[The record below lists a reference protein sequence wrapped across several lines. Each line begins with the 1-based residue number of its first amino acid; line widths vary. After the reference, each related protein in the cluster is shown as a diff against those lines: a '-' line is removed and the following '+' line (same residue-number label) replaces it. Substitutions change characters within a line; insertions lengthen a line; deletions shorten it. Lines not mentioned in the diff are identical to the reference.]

1 MSRTTILDDATAS
14 DIDEQRHSQP
24 VQFIKRGTAPFM
36 RVTLALFSAG
46 LATFA
51 LLYCV
56 QPILPV
62 LSQEFGV
69 SPASS
74 SVSLS
79 ISTAMLAIGLLF
91 TGPLSDAIGR
101 KPVMVTALLLASCCT
116 LLSTMMTSWHGILIM
131 RALIGLSLSGVAA
144 VGMTYLTA
152 MLAIGLLFTGP
163 LSDAIGRKPVMVTAL
178 LLASCCTLLS
188 TMMTSWHGILIM
200 RALIGLSLSGVA
212 AVGMTYLSEEIHPSF
227 VAFSMGL
234 YISGNS
240 IGGMSGRL
248 LSGVMTDFFNWRIA
262 LAAIGCFALAS
273 ALMFW
278 KILPASQH
286 FRPTSLRPKTLFIN
300 FRLHWRDR
308 GLPLLFAE
316 GFLLMGAFVTLFN
329 YIGYRLMLSPWELS
343 QAVVGLLS
351 VAYLTGTWSSPKA
364 GAMTSRYGR
373 GPVMLFSTA
382 VMLGGLLLTLF
393 TSLWL
398 IFAGMLLFSAG
409 FFAAHSVASSW
420 IGPRARRAKGQA
432 SSLYLFSYYLG
443 SSIAGTLG
451 GVFWHSYGWNGVG
464 GFIALM
470 LVLAILVGTRLHHR
484 LHA

>member
-1 MSRTTILDDATAS
+1 LSRISSVSTAPAQ
-14 DIDEQRHSQP
+14 DVDERISASSP
-24 VQFIKRGTAPFM
+24 LYIKRGTPQFM

-69 SPASS
+69 TPASS
-74 SVSLS
+74 SISLS
-79 ISTAMLAIGLLF
+79 ISTG
-91 TGPLSDAIGR
+91 
-101 KPVMVTALLLASCCT
+101 
-116 LLSTMMTSWHGILIM
+116 
-131 RALIGLSLSGVAA
+131 
-144 VGMTYLTA
+144 

-212 AVGMTYLSEEIHPSF
+212 AVGMTYLSEEIHPSV

-248 LSGVMTDFFNWRIA
+248 LSGVITDFFSWRIA
-262 LAAIGCFALAS
+262 IAAIGCFALAS

-278 KILPASQH
+278 KILPESRH
-286 FRPTSLRPKTLFIN
+286 FRPSSLRPKTLFIN
-300 FRLHWRDR
+300 LRLHWRDQ

-329 YIGYRLMLSPWELS
+329 YIGYRLMQAPWFLS

-364 GAMTSRYGR
+364 GAMTAKFGR
-373 GPVMLFSTA
+373 GPVMLFSIGI
-382 VMLGGLLLTLF
+382 MLLGLLLTVFSPLVA
-393 TSLWL
+393 
-398 IFAGMLLFSAG
+398 IFGGMLLFSAG
-409 FFAAHSVASSW
+409 FFAAHSVASGW

-451 GVFWHSYGWNGVG
+451 GVFWHQFGWNGVA
-464 GFIALM
+464 GFIGSLLVVAL
-470 LVLAILVGTRLHHR
+470 LTGTRLHHR
-484 LHA
+484 TH

>member
-1 MSRTTILDDATAS
+1 
-14 DIDEQRHSQP
+14 
-24 VQFIKRGTAPFM
+24 M

-62 LSQEFGV
+62 LSHEFGI
-69 SPASS
+69 SAASS

-79 ISTAMLAIGLLF
+79 ISTGLMALGLLI
-91 TGPLSDAIGR
+91 TGPLSDAVGR
-101 KPVMVTALLLASCCT
+101 KSVMVTALLLAS
-116 LLSTMMTSWHGILIM
+116 S
-131 RALIGLSLSGVAA
+131 
-144 VGMTYLTA
+144 
-152 MLAIGLLFTGP
+152 
-163 LSDAIGRKPVMVTAL
+163 
-178 LLASCCTLLS
+178 CTLLS

-212 AVGMTYLSEEIHPSF
+212 AVGMTYLSEEMHPAV

-248 LSGVMTDFFNWRIA
+248 LSGVLTDFFSWRVA
-262 LAAIGCFALAS
+262 VATIGCFALAS

-278 KILPASQH
+278 KILPASRH
-286 FRPTSLRPKTLFIN
+286 FRPTSLRPRTLAIN
-300 FRLHWRDR
+300 FRLHWRDA

-329 YIGYRLMLSPWELS
+329 YIGYRLMLSPWHLS

-364 GAMTSRYGR
+364 GAMTARYGR
-373 GPVMLFSTA
+373 GPVLLAFTGI
-382 VMLGGLLLTLF
+382 MLGGVLLTLF
-393 TSLWL
+393 SSLWV

-420 IGPRARRAKGQA
+420 IGVRARRAKGQA

-443 SSIAGTLG
+443 SSLAGTTG
-451 GVFWHSYGWNGVG
+451 GFFWHDYGWNGVG
-464 GFIALM
+464 AFIGVL
-470 LVLAILVGTRLHHR
+470 LVLALLVGRRLHLR
-484 LHA
+484 VQ

>member
-1 MSRTTILDDATAS
+1 MSRTTTVDTEPAS
-14 DIDEQRHSQP
+14 VVNEIP
-24 VQFIKRGTAPFM
+24 VALPGQFIKRGTPQFM

-62 LSQEFGV
+62 LSHEFGV

-74 SVSLS
+74 SISLS

-101 KPVMVTALLLASCCT
+101 KKVMVTALLLASCCT
-116 LLSTMMTSWHGILIM
+116 LLSTMMTSWHGILVM
-131 RALIGLSLSGVAA
+131 RALL
-144 VGMTYLTA
+144 
-152 MLAIGLLFTGP
+152 
-163 LSDAIGRKPVMVTAL
+163 
-178 LLASCCTLLS
+178 
-188 TMMTSWHGILIM
+188 
-200 RALIGLSLSGVA
+200 GLSLSGVA

-248 LSGVMTDFFNWRIA
+248 ISGVFTDFFNWRIA
-262 LAAIGCFALAS
+262 VAVIGCFALAS

-278 KILPASQH
+278 KILPESRH
-286 FRPTSLRPKTLFIN
+286 FRPTSLRPKTLLIN
-300 FRLHWRDR
+300 LHLHLRDK
-308 GLPLLFAE
+308 GLPLLFLE
-316 GFLLMGAFVTLFN
+316 GFLLMGSFVTLFN
-329 YIGYRLMLSPWELS
+329 YIGYRLMLSPWSLS
-343 QAVVGLLS
+343 QAAVGLLS
-351 VAYLTGTWSSPKA
+351 LAYLTGTWSSPRA
-364 GAMTSRYGR
+364 GAMTSKYGC
-373 GPVMLFSTA
+373 GPVMIGSSAIMLF
-382 VMLGGLLLTLF
+382 GLLLTLF
-393 TSLWL
+393 SSLWL
-398 IFAGMLLFSAG
+398 IFPGMLLFTAG
-409 FFAAHSVASSW
+409 FFAAHAVASSW

-443 SSIAGTLG
+443 SSVAGTLG

-470 LVLAILVGTRLHHR
+470 LLIAILVGSRIRSRLH
-484 LHA
+484 

>member
-1 MSRTTILDDATAS
+1 M
-14 DIDEQRHSQP
+14 H
-24 VQFIKRGTAPFM
+24 
-36 RVTLALFSAG
+36 VTLALFSAG

-62 LSQEFGV
+62 LSSEFGI

-74 SVSLS
+74 SISLS
-79 ISTAMLAIGLLF
+79 ISTAMLAVGLLF
-91 TGPLSDAIGR
+91 TGPISDAIGR
-101 KPVMVTALLLASCCT
+101 KKVMVTALVLASCCA
-116 LLSTMMTSWHGILIM
+116 LLSTVMT
-131 RALIGLSLSGVAA
+131 
-144 VGMTYLTA
+144 T
-152 MLAIGLLFTGP
+152 
-163 LSDAIGRKPVMVTAL
+163 
-178 LLASCCTLLS
+178 
-188 TMMTSWHGILIM
+188 WHGILIM

-212 AVGMTYLSEEIHPSF
+212 AVGMTYLSEEIHPSV

-248 LSGVMTDFFNWRIA
+248 LTGVFTDFFGWRVA

-273 ALMFW
+273 AIMFW
-278 KILPASQH
+278 RILPESRH
-286 FRPTSLRPKTLFIN
+286 FRPTSLRPKSLLIN

-308 GLPLLFAE
+308 GLPLLFLE

-329 YIGYRLMLSPWELS
+329 YIGYRLMMSPWSLN

-364 GAMTSRYGR
+364 GAMTARYGR
-373 GPVMLFSTA
+373 GPVMLVSIA

-393 TSLWL
+393 PSLWL
-398 IFAGMLLFSAG
+398 IFSGMLLFSAG

-420 IGPRARRAKGQA
+420 IGPRARRARGQA

-451 GVFWHSYGWNGVG
+451 GVFWHNYGWNGVG

-470 LVLAILVGTRLHHR
+470 LTAALVTGACLHRRLK
-484 LHA
+484 

>member
-1 MSRTTILDDATAS
+1 MSHTTPVDVAPVS
-14 DIDEQRHSQP
+14 DVD
-24 VQFIKRGTAPFM
+24 VQVISRPAPFIKRGTALFI
-36 RVTLALFSAG
+36 RVTLAMFSAG

-74 SVSLS
+74 SISLS
-79 ISTAMLAIGLLF
+79 ISTGMLAVGLLF

-101 KPVMVTALLLASCCT
+101 KPVMVTALLLAACCT
-116 LLSTMMTSWHGILIM
+116 LLSTVMTSWHGILIM

-144 VGMTYLTA
+144 VGMTW
-152 MLAIGLLFTGP
+152 LA
-163 LSDAIGRKPVMVTAL
+163 
-178 LLASCCTLLS
+178 
-188 TMMTSWHGILIM
+188 
-200 RALIGLSLSGVA
+200 
-212 AVGMTYLSEEIHPSF
+212 EEIHPSF

-248 LSGVMTDFFNWRIA
+248 LSGVFTDFFSWRIA
-262 LAAIGCFALAS
+262 VGVIGCFALAA

-278 KILPASQH
+278 KILPDSRH
-286 FRPTSLRPKTLFIN
+286 FRPTPLRPRTLAIN

-308 GLPLLFAE
+308 GLPLLFVT

-329 YIGYRLMLSPWELS
+329 YIGYRLMQSPWHLS
-343 QAVVGLLS
+343 QAIVGLLS

-364 GAMTSRYGR
+364 GTMTSRFGR
-373 GPVMLFSTA
+373 GPVLLGSTA
-382 VMLGGLLLTLF
+382 IMLLGVLLTLF
-393 TSLWL
+393 ASLWL

-432 SSLYLFSYYLG
+432 SSLYLFSYYVG
-443 SSIAGTLG
+443 SSVAGTLG
-451 GVFWHSYGWNGVG
+451 GVFWHRFGWNGVG
-464 GFIALM
+464 GFIAL
-470 LVLAILVGTRLHHR
+470 LLIAALLVGHCLHRRLD
-484 LHA
+484 

>member
-1 MSRTTILDDATAS
+1 
-14 DIDEQRHSQP
+14 
-24 VQFIKRGTAPFM
+24 
-36 RVTLALFSAG
+36 
-46 LATFA
+46 
-51 LLYCV
+51 
-56 QPILPV
+56 
-62 LSQEFGV
+62 
-69 SPASS
+69 
-74 SVSLS
+74 
-79 ISTAMLAIGLLF
+79 
-91 TGPLSDAIGR
+91 
-101 KPVMVTALLLASCCT
+101 
-116 LLSTMMTSWHGILIM
+116 
-131 RALIGLSLSGVAA
+131 
-144 VGMTYLTA
+144 

-240 IGGMSGRL
+240 IGGMSRRL

-329 YIGYRLMLSPWELS
+329 YIGYRLMLSLGIKP
-343 QAVVGLLS
+343 
-351 VAYLTGTWSSPKA
+351 
-364 GAMTSRYGR
+364 GR
-373 GPVMLFSTA
+373 GRTVIRSLSHRHMELAESWRND
-382 VMLGGLLLTLF
+382 LTLWPGAGDAVLYRSNAGRAF
-393 TSLWL
+393 TDAFYLAL
-398 IFAGMLLFSAG
+398 ADFCRDAAFFRRLF
-409 FFAAHSVASSW
+409 
-420 IGPRARRAKGQA
+420 RRALRGQ
-432 SSLYLFSYYLG
+432 
-443 SSIAGTLG
+443 
-451 GVFWHSYGWNGVG
+451 
-464 GFIALM
+464 
-470 LVLAILVGTRLHHR
+470 
-484 LHA
+484 

>member
-1 MSRTTILDDATAS
+1 VSRTTTADVTPTPDVS
-14 DIDEQRHSQP
+14 APSVSRSTP
-24 VQFIKRGTAPFM
+24 FIQRGTSSFI

-62 LSQEFGV
+62 LSHEFGV

-74 SVSLS
+74 SISLS
-79 ISTAMLAIGLLF
+79 ISTGMLAIGLLF
-91 TGPLSDAIGR
+91 TGPLSDAVGR
-101 KPVMVTALLLASCCT
+101 KPLMVTALLLASCCT
-116 LLSTMMTSWHGILIM
+116 LLSTMMTSWHGILLM
-131 RALIGLSLSGVAA
+131 RALV
-144 VGMTYLTA
+144 
-152 MLAIGLLFTGP
+152 
-163 LSDAIGRKPVMVTAL
+163 
-178 LLASCCTLLS
+178 
-188 TMMTSWHGILIM
+188 
-200 RALIGLSLSGVA
+200 GLSLSGVA

-248 LSGVMTDFFNWRIA
+248 LSGIFTDFFSWRIA
-262 LAAIGCFALAS
+262 VTVIGCFALAA

-278 KILPASQH
+278 KILPQSRH
-286 FRPTSLRPKTLFIN
+286 FRPTSLKPKSLLIN

-308 GLPLLFAE
+308 GLPLLFLQ
-316 GFLLMGAFVTLFN
+316 GFLLMGSFVTLFN
-329 YIGYRLMLSPWELS
+329 YIGYRLMLPPWSLS

-351 VAYLTGTWSSPKA
+351 VAYLTGSWSSPRA
-364 GAMTSRYGR
+364 GAMTVRYGR
-373 GPVMLFSTA
+373 GPVMLLFIA
-382 VMLGGLLLTLF
+382 VMFGGLLLTLLP
-393 TSLWL
+393 SLWV

-420 IGPRARRAKGQA
+420 IGPRARRARGQA
-432 SSLYLFSYYLG
+432 SSLYLFSYYFG

-451 GVFWHSYGWNGVG
+451 GIFWHRFGWNGVG

-470 LVLAILVGTRLHHR
+470 LLAALLTGKHLHRRLG
-484 LHA
+484 